1 MTEHPQM
8 TIARLTAELDWLKR
22 SIFGSADYHPSLI
35 VGQFAEMAQTTNEAR
50 KHAIARAEAAEAL
63 LARAYEAGRDDAA
76 GGLDRD
82 VADREADANR
92 FRGGSNPHHYRM
104 NLAQAVKYHAEQIRA
119 LPVPSPADLAARLG
133 GQSEYENKVAQMKK
147 DFPNGV

>member
-1 MTEHPQM
+1 MTETPDA

-22 SIFGSADYHPSLI
+22 SIFGSADYHPSLT

-76 GGLDRD
+76 NRALGLFRLQKTGVYGAINWHGYGTLTE
-82 VADREADANR
+82 VAN
-92 FRGGSNPHHYRM
+92 
-104 NLAQAVKYHAEQIRA
+104 AVIRA
-119 LPVPSPADLAARLG
+119 LPIPSPADLAARLG
-133 GQSEYENKVAQMKK
+133 GE
-147 DFPNGV
+147 